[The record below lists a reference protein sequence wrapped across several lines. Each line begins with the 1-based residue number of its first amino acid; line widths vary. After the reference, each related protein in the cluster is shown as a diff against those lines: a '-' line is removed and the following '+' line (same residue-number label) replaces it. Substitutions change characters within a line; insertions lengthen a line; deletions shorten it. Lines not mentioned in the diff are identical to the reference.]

1 MERTVLSIE
10 GMSCQ
15 HCVGAVERALEG
27 VEGLRVQKV
36 EIGSAQVAFEP
47 GQVQADAVRD
57 AIEAEGFT
65 ARSLGNLR

>member
-10 GMSCQ
+10 GMSCH
-15 HCVGAVERALEG
+15 HCVGAVERALG
-27 VEGLRVQKV
+27 SVEGLRVQKV

-47 GQVQADAVRD
+47 GRVQADVVRG

-65 ARSLGNLR
+65 ARDLGDLR